1 MTSRR
6 VVITGLGIVGAYGN
20 SVSLAF
26 SGLLEG
32 RSLVRNVEVASE
44 AGTLNF
50 VGAPTSGE
58 PWVGM
63 PAPPI
68 AMSDKVSLLAL
79 AAAESAISDANL
91 DLDREDLSRAG
102 VAVGTSLGAVMTQ
115 EAAYYEIIAENK
127 SRLSPFTLV
136 KVMQNGPAAQ
146 IALRYQLHGPSL
158 TYSVTCSSSSVAVGE
173 SMRNIRHGYT
183 DVMIAGG
190 TEALFTYV
198 SIRAWQAL
206 HVLAPPRLDNVA
218 ETCRPFSKDRNGT
231 VLGDG
236 AAFVVLEELE
246 RAKKRGA
253 HIYAEIAGYGVCN
266 DAAHITQPSVD
277 GQARAMELALAD
289 ARVSPDAID
298 YINAHGTGTQLNDLT
313 ETRALRKLFGPHA
326 DKVAVSSTKSMHGH
340 LIGAAGALEVIICA
354 SAVMRQCVPPTAH
367 LYDPDPQCDLDY
379 VPHTGRDMR
388 VRIAMSNSF
397 AVGGTAS
404 VLIIRQLSKTLA
416 I

>member
-1 MTSRR
+1 MTARR

-50 VGAPTSGE
+50 VGAPTTGE

-253 HIYAEIAGYGVCN
+253 HIYAEIAGY
-266 DAAHITQPSVD
+266 
-277 GQARAMELALAD
+277 
-289 ARVSPDAID
+289 
-298 YINAHGTGTQLNDLT
+298 
-313 ETRALRKLFGPHA
+313 
-326 DKVAVSSTKSMHGH
+326 
-340 LIGAAGALEVIICA
+340 A
-354 SAVMRQCVPPTAH
+354 SR
-367 LYDPDPQCDLDY
+367 
-379 VPHTGRDMR
+379 
-388 VRIAMSNSF
+388 
-397 AVGGTAS
+397 
-404 VLIIRQLSKTLA
+404 
-416 I
+416 